1 MEALENYDINMDQP
15 QAAVGLEFL
24 KLGGAKNE
32 IRISNEKK
40 KKKNKFLKFVLLAN
54 CRSTSS

>member
-40 KKKNKFLKFVLLAN
+40 KENKFLKFVLLAN